1 MKDAMIFL
9 FPLPANRANSRGHWR
24 RGIQRKKKFYA
35 ECDRRV
41 LARLLTRPPAEPW
54 DRSTITAELTM
65 RNQMDDDNALAHC
78 KDICDF
84 LTTRAG
90 YITDDSRTHLRWTAI
105 PTQRITRKQEPC
117 VTVTLTPA

>member
-24 RGIQRKKKFYA
+24 KGFNARRKFYA
-35 ECDRRV
+35 ECDLRV
-41 LARLLTRPPAEPW
+41 LARLLPRPPAEPW

-65 RNQMDDDNALAHC
+65 RNPMDDDNALARC

-84 LTTRAG
+84 LKTRG
-90 YITDDSRTHLRWTAI
+90 YITDDSRMHLRWTGI